1 MRLALIL
8 AAWALPLVLMAQP
21 APGPGPGAPPGVQQ
35 SGTVSANNCTK
46 WVATNLIA
54 DTGSPCGAAAGTV
67 TTTGSPASG
76 NLTKFSGA
84 ATITNGDLSG
94 DATTSGALAVTV
106 SSYNGGTAFGTAAA
120 VNTGTSGHTLP
131 FLDGNVTYSAA
142 GTAST
147 PGVKITGA
155 PYTAGTASTNY
166 PQTYLDAGAS
176 EPTTFSTAGTMFGIN
191 APNGFTGNFIDL
203 YVNGGAS
210 QFKVTN
216 TGAMTTG
223 AITAGG
229 KVQATAAGGLALG
242 TNALFT
248 SPAVGQTQAGAADV
262 NGSPVAQVW
271 SEQSAI
277 TGSNL
282 SGSATWTFQGSR
294 GTGSGTGADI
304 VFQTA
309 GTGAGAAVQNSYL
322 TALTIKQGAAAVPGN
337 TQVFGDAD
345 FSGTTTVTGVANHL
359 FVGGLQSNPTL
370 GATAEGAMFVNAAGG
385 INLMGNGSSRD
396 FTIINHN
403 GSIACD
409 VAQATQTLEC
419 QGLTVLGTSYQ
430 SSAAPWHFTNASYVT
445 DFTFGASMARL
456 VNLTSTHALWSGT
469 APTIGTCGGSA
480 SIDANNGTA
489 VFSVTVGSSPSSTCT
504 VNMPSGIANAEWVC
518 DAVDNTTISTSVFFQ
533 RVVSTST
540 TLITITNYNSSAAA
554 TAFVASDKIKVKC
567 SAQ

>member
-1 MRLALIL
+1 MIRWFLVGLACLAL
-8 AAWALPLVLMAQP
+8 ASPALGQSVISPS
-21 APGPGPGAPPGVQQ
+21 GVQQ
-35 SGTVSANNCTK
+35 SGVVAANNCAQWAANNK
-46 WVATNLIA
+46 IS
-54 DTGSPCGAAAGTV
+54 DTGAPCGAAAGTV

-84 ATITNGDLSG
+84 SMVTNGDLSG

-131 FLDGNVTYSAA
+131 FLDGNVTFSAA
-142 GTAST
+142 GAAST

-166 PQTYLDAGAS
+166 PQTYLDAGAA
-176 EPTTFSTAGTMFGIN
+176 EPTTFSTAGTVFGIN
-191 APNGFTGNFIDL
+191 APSGFTGNFIDL

-229 KVQATAAGGLALG
+229 KVQATAGGGLALG

-248 SPAVGQTQAGAADV
+248 SSAVGQTQAGAADV

-304 VFQTA
+304 VFHTA

-359 FVGGLQSNPTL
+359 FVGGLSAASPTL
-370 GATAEGAMFVNAAGG
+370 GATAEGAEFVNAANG
-385 INLMGNGSSRD
+385 LTVMGNGSTND
-396 FTIINHN
+396 FTILNH
-403 GSIACD
+403 SQAIACS
-409 VAQATQTLEC
+409 VTQGTQTLAC

-480 SIDANNGTA
+480 SIDTNNGTA
-489 VFSVTVGSSPSSTCT
+489 VFSVTVGSSPGSTCT

-518 DAVDNTTISTSVFFQ
+518 DAVDNTTISTTVFMQ

-540 TLITITNYNSSAAA
+540 TLITITNYSTSAVAA
-554 TAFVASDKIKVKC
+554 NFVASDKIKVKC